1 MSILKAMKAL
11 AKKIRLALPAKLA
24 PLILA
29 VLLLP
34 VLAGCGPKDIGAGSS
49 SDGERGAPAPSTAEQ
64 LRYPMT
70 GAGNT
75 QRMLYYYNRPDVMSR
90 MQDWQISRFNRL
102 TGAQPSPEDPAY
114 RAVPKQRS
122 PFRQ

>member
-1 MSILKAMKAL
+1 M
-11 AKKIRLALPAKLA
+11 
-24 PLILA
+24 
-29 VLLLP
+29 P

>member
-1 MSILKAMKAL
+1 
-11 AKKIRLALPAKLA
+11 
-24 PLILA
+24 
-29 VLLLP
+29 
-34 VLAGCGPKDIGAGSS
+34 
-49 SDGERGAPAPSTAEQ
+49 
-64 LRYPMT
+64 
-70 GAGNT
+70 
-75 QRMLYYYNRPDVMSR
+75 MLYYYNRPDVMSR

>member
-1 MSILKAMKAL
+1 MSILRTMKVL
-11 AKKIRLALPAKLA
+11 VKKIRAALSAKLV
-24 PLILA
+24 PLVLA
-29 VLLLP
+29 ALLLP

-90 MQDWQISRFNRL
+90 MQDCQISRFNHL
-102 TGAQPSPEDPAY
+102 TRAQPSPEDPAY
-114 RAVPKQRS
+114 RAVPTQRS

>member
-1 MSILKAMKAL
+1 MKVL
-11 AKKIRLALPAKLA
+11 VKKIRAALSAKLV
-24 PLILA
+24 PLVLA
-29 VLLLP
+29 ALLLP

-49 SDGERGAPAPSTAEQ
+49 SDGERGAPPPSTAEQ

>member
-1 MSILKAMKAL
+1 MSILRTMKVL
-11 AKKIRLALPAKLA
+11 VKKIRAALSAKLV
-24 PLILA
+24 PLVLA
-29 VLLLP
+29 ALLLP
-34 VLAGCGPKDIGAGSS
+34 VLAG
-49 SDGERGAPAPSTAEQ
+49 RGAPAPSTAEQ